1 MNGLSVSELCCLFCC
16 PPCPSH
22 IVAKLAFLPPS
33 PTYKLIINEDQTPPI
48 NPNQVDISSNNN
60 NNNGL
65 TTATITTNTSNSTTS
80 SNAPSEQTALQQQQ
94 QQQQNQINGTSR
106 NSLESISNFF
116 QMIRKSSRN
125 LCYGMVCAHQYGLQN
140 QSQQHQLQLNQ
151 QLHTNDQLN

>member
-33 PTYKLIINEDQTPPI
+33 PTYKLIINEDQTAPI
-48 NPNQVDISSNNN
+48 NPNQVDISS

-80 SNAPSEQTALQQQQ
+80 SNA
-94 QQQQNQINGTSR
+94 QNQANGTSR
-106 NSLESISNFF
+106 NSLE
-116 QMIRKSSRN
+116 
-125 LCYGMVCAHQYGLQN
+125 
-140 QSQQHQLQLNQ
+140 
-151 QLHTNDQLN
+151 